1 MGKHVVYLRALDEAA
16 LRAEGL
22 DPKWWIKDTIK
33 RALDARN
40 NSPAPRRNKERSKG

>member
-22 DPKWWIKDTIK
+22 DPKQWIKDTITA
-33 RALDARN
+33 ALYVRN
-40 NSPAPRRNKERSKG
+40 NGPGLKVEKGKSRP